1 MRSIW
6 LCADDYGIS
15 PAVNIAIRDL
25 VVRGRL
31 NATSALVV
39 APSCHRFETMA
50 LDALNRGE
58 PRIAIG
64 LHVALTAPFRP
75 SSAGFEHLTDGRF
88 MSLGHTV
95 AHAFLRRF
103 DPDALAREVAAQLSA
118 FLQLFGRPPDYIDGH
133 HHVHLL
139 PQVRDAVLQ
148 VAKEQV
154 PDAWLRQCGRAG
166 GGFAGRL
173 GDYKAFFL
181 DGLSGSFRR
190 RAAAEGLRTN
200 PGFAGAYAFA
210 EDADF
215 AALFPRFLDGLP
227 DGGVVMCHPGFVDAQ
242 LCSLDPLTT
251 LREREYAYL
260 AGEMFAAAL
269 AARDVVLAHPQ
280 SPRSV

>member
-15 PAVNIAIRDL
+15 PAVNLAIRDL

-39 APSCHRFETMA
+39 APSCCRFEAMA

-58 PRIAIG
+58 PRVAIG

-75 SSAGFEHLTDGRF
+75 SSGGALGMGERF
-88 MSLGHTV
+88 MSLSRTV

-103 DPDALAREVAAQLSA
+103 NPDALAREVAAQLSA
-118 FLQLFGRPPDYIDGH
+118 FVQLFGRHPDYIDGH

-148 VAKEQV
+148 VAKEQL
-154 PDAWLRQCGRAG
+154 PTAWLRQCGRAG
-166 GGFAGRL
+166 GVAARL

-190 RAAAEGLRTN
+190 RAVALGLRTN
-200 PGFAGAYAFA
+200 PGFAGAYAFDQ
-210 EDADF
+210 DADF
-215 AALFPRFLDGLP
+215 AALFSRFLDGLP
-227 DGGVVMCHPGFVDAQ
+227 DGGVVMCHPGFVDAE
-242 LCSLDPLTT
+242 LRSLDPLTT
-251 LREREYAYL
+251 LREREYAFL
-260 AGEMFAAAL
+260 AGEVFAPVL
-269 AARDVVLAHPQ
+269 AARNVVLARPQ
-280 SPRSV
+280 SVPAS